1 MNKGLMAGS
10 TSLMVLHLIGAR
22 DMYGYEIVKELDARS
37 NNVFILKEGTLYPVL
52 HGLEQDGYVQSYSK
66 TAETGK
72 ERKYYQIT
80 KKGTRALADKKAEWK
95 IFSSAVNTVLK
106 DPDGQSSTPDGTLTD
121 AGMVTEVFG
130 YAK

>member
-1 MNKGLMAGS
+1 MNKGLMSGS
-10 TSLMVLHLIGAR
+10 TSLLVLHLVGVR

-52 HGLEQDGYVQSYSK
+52 HGLEQDGYVKSYLK

-80 KKGTRALADKKAEWK
+80 KKGTRALAEKKAEWK
-95 IFSSAVNTVLK
+95 MFSGAVNTVLEE
-106 DPDGQSSTPDGTLTD
+106 PDGPMNAPKDALTD
-121 AGMVTEVFG
+121 AGMVPEVFD

>member
-10 TSLMVLHLIGAR
+10 TSLMVLHLIGIR

-37 NNVFILKEGTLYPVL
+37 DNVFVLKEGTLYPVL
-52 HGLEQDGYVQSYSK
+52 HGLEQDGYVQSYLK

-80 KKGTRALADKKAEWK
+80 KKGTRALAEKKAEWRM
-95 IFSSAVNTVLK
+95 FSGAVNTVPEEPVNQK
-106 DPDGQSSTPDGTLTD
+106 NVPDD
-121 AGMVTEVFG
+121 ALPSADMVPEVFN
-130 YAK
+130 YAE